1 MPRTNKIIIRS
12 GTAAPTASDF
22 VTGEPAW
29 DKTNGKFYVKNTAGT
44 MVEIGAGG
52 ATEIY
57 EYATTA
63 SFPAPGSAARI
74 YIATDT
80 SRAYRYDTT
89 NSVYVELGAISAYDS
104 RFDLLLPPAPTS
116 VTASAGNA
124 QATVSWSAPTVLS
137 QTPITDYI
145 VQYSTNS
152 GSTWTTFSDGT
163 ATATSAT
170 VTGLSNGTAVT
181 FRVAAVNGIGTGSYS
196 TSSSAVT
203 PVAGDPNFSSVA
215 LLMHMEGSGATFTD
229 SSSVGRSI
237 TASGGSTQS
246 TAQSRFGSKSWLSDG
261 SGDHLTFGGGST
273 LTMGTGDFTIEMW
286 LRLNSYAQASLW
298 ESTPIGG
305 SGSRSTGFIWYIV
318 SGGTVYMYHS
328 GSNILSTSSAIIP
341 LSQWSHVALSRAS
354 GTTRMYVD
362 GSQVAST
369 SSSYNDTAAGGAIG
383 AFCDGGSYSI
393 DGYIDEVRVT
403 RGVARYSD
411 STLTVPTAAFPD
423 N

>member
-1 MPRTNKIIIRS
+1 VSGQIAINEADGKLFYRNASGVVTALATSGGGGS
-12 GTAAPTASDF
+12 GTA
-22 VTGEPAW
+22 
-29 DKTNGKFYVKNTAGT
+29 
-44 MVEIGAGG
+44 
-52 ATEIY
+52 EIY
-57 EYATTA
+57 EVAAASSLPNPGTA
-63 SFPAPGSAARI
+63 GRL
-74 YIATDT
+74 YIVTDT
-80 SRAYRYDTT
+80 SRLYRWDST
-89 NSVYVELGAISAYDS
+89 NSVWVEVGAVSSYDS

-137 QTPITDYI
+137 QTPITDYLI
-145 VQYSTNS
+145 QYSTNS

-163 ATATSAT
+163 STATSAT

-196 TSSSAVT
+196 SASSAIT
-203 PVAGDPNFSSVA
+203 PTVGDPNFSSVA

-237 TASGGSTQS
+237 TAFGNSTQS
-246 TAQSRFGSKSWLSDG
+246 TAQSRFGSKSWLSVGGGDYLSFG
-261 SGDHLTFGGGST
+261 SGST

-286 LRLNSYAQASLW
+286 LRLNSYATAGLW

-305 SGSRSTGFIWYIV
+305 SGSRFNGFIWYLV
-318 SGGTVYMYHS
+318 SGGTVYVFHN
-328 GSNILSTSSAIIP
+328 GSNIMSTSSAIIP

-369 SSSYNDTAAGGAIG
+369 TSSYDDTAAGGTIG
-383 AFCDGGSYSI
+383 AFCDGASNNI

-403 RGVARYSD
+403 RGVARYSA

>member
-1 MPRTNKIIIRS
+1 MALSFPSSPSVGQTSTQNGRVYTWS
-12 GTAAPTASDF
+12 GYTWQLTGNVAATFFETTAGFPATGSVNYLYCASD
-22 VTGEPAW
+22 TGRLYRW
-29 DKTNGKFYVKNTAGT
+29 T
-44 MVEIGAGG
+44 
-52 ATEIY
+52 
-57 EYATTA
+57 
-63 SFPAPGSAARI
+63 GSQ
-74 YIATDT
+74 
-80 SRAYRYDTT
+80 
-89 NSVYVELGAISAYDS
+89 YVELGTVSAYDS

-137 QTPITDYI
+137 QTPITDYLI
-145 VQYSTNS
+145 QYSTNS

-163 ATATSAT
+163 STATSAT
-170 VTGLSNGTAVT
+170 VAGLSNNTAVT

-196 TSSSAVT
+196 SASSAIT
-203 PVAGDPNFSSVA
+203 PTAGDPNFSSVA

-229 SSSVGRSI
+229 SSSAGRSI
-237 TASGGSTQS
+237 TAFGSATQS
-246 TAQSRFGSKSWLSDG
+246 TAQSRFGSKSWLSVG
-261 SGDHLTFGGGST
+261 SSGSYLSFGSGST

-286 LRLNSYAQASLW
+286 LRLNSYAAAGLW

-305 SGSRSTGFIWYIV
+305 SGARFNGFIWYLV
-318 SGGTVYMYHS
+318 SGGAVYVFHN
-328 GSNILSTSSAIIP
+328 GSNIMSTSSAIIP

-369 SSSYNDTAAGGAIG
+369 TSSYNDTAAGGTIG
-383 AFCDGGSYSI
+383 AFCDGSSNNI

-403 RGVARYSD
+403 RGLARYSA
-411 STLTVPTAAFPD
+411 STLTVPTAAFLD